1 MADTPLWTIADRDA
15 VKAAV
20 IDLATG
26 KRKAKVV
33 YAGPPSREVDY
44 TPADLPQLRLLL
56 AEIDAA
62 VRGTAGAPRF
72 RRAGFSK
79 GFDRK
84 RSGSRDG

>member
-1 MADTPLWTIADRDA
+1 MADTPLWTVADRDA

-26 KRKAKVV
+26 KRKARVV

-62 VRGTAGAPRF
+62 VRGTAPRF

-84 RSGSRDG
+84 ASGSGDG